1 MLSSPAALWIP
12 NAWCLRG
19 WQGRLLLLPAPH
31 SISVLIHYLWR
42 IGTHMP
48 RNTHSPIFNFLLPHR
63 SFRVADKPECCQS
76 TRPLCQCCSWPLT
89 SLNPHTAVL
98 TPGLFWLQVS
108 RGHEGAGCC
117 SEQLKQIWAKKSRMA
132 PAGSASL
139 TSPATSSFATTTTG
153 YATSTSVYFYFDK
166 NSHSGNMIDILNVK
180 SSFNPNLAKK
190 SLLNLEKIGTI
201 KRQINLQFP
210 STVNVNIRSC
220 LR

>member
-12 NAWCLRG
+12 NAWFLRG
-19 WQGRLLLLPAPH
+19 LLLLPAPH

-63 SFRVADKPECCQS
+63 SFRVADKPESCQS
-76 TRPLCQCCSWPLT
+76 TRPLCQCCSWSLT
-89 SLNPHTAVL
+89 SLNPHTATL

-153 YATSTSVYFYFDK
+153 YATSTSVYSYFDK
-166 NSHSGNMIDILNVK
+166 NSRSRTWQIFSMLNQV
-180 SSFNPNLAKK
+180 L
-190 SLLNLEKIGTI
+190 I
-201 KRQINLQFP
+201 QI
-210 STVNVNIRSC
+210 
-220 LR
+220 